1 MSTSRPQSAREE
13 RVNATIHAIGAVA
26 GLIGLFLAGHYAW
39 TVSLGPAA
47 TLGAYTLSVTV
58 LFGVS
63 AAYHLAPAGRLKR
76 ALQRADHCAIYG
88 LIAGTYTPLSLL
100 GLGGTW
106 GWSLFAAVWALAAV
120 GITMELVV
128 EERNEAVSLAL
139 YLVMGWLALV
149 AAVPL
154 VQALPLLVLA
164 LILVG
169 GLLYTGGTWFYT
181 RDDPWDHALWHG
193 FVLGGAAAHGV
204 AVVLTV

>member
-1 MSTSRPQSAREE
+1 M
-13 RVNATIHAIGAVA
+13 NAITHGVGAVA
-26 GLIGLFLAGHYAW
+26 GLIGLFLAARYAW
-39 TVSLGPAA
+39 TVSVGPAA
-47 TLGAYTLSVTV
+47 TLAAYTLSVTV

-76 ALQRADHCAIYG
+76 GLQRADHCAIYG

-106 GWSLFAAVWALAAV
+106 GWSLFAAVWVLAAV
-120 GITMELVV
+120 GITMELVL
-128 EERNEAVSLAL
+128 EERVERVSLAL
-139 YLVMGWLALV
+139 YLLMGWLAVV

-154 VQALPLLVLA
+154 FQALSIAVLA

-181 RDDPWDHALWHG
+181 RDAPWDHALWHG

-204 AVVLTV
+204 AVALTV